1 MHFYPEILQVLCFCK
16 SHPHTNIYVVGFR
29 QACIDQCSLKHHKM
43 VLMASYTQDTYFR
56 SFQAMEAAK
65 KLTCKKKYPRILHL
79 VYDIQNFLLGSKTM
93 LMDFI
98 VLTFSSFYR
107 ADIAHYMKI
116 LQQKGPEELKLIS
129 ILNNIYPDLLKS

>member
-1 MHFYPEILQVLCFCK
+1 
-16 SHPHTNIYVVGFR
+16 
-29 QACIDQCSLKHHKM
+29 
-43 VLMASYTQDTYFR
+43 
-56 SFQAMEAAK
+56 MEAAK

-79 VYDIQNFLLGSKTM
+79 VYDIQKFLLGSKTM